1 VGRTYPDK
9 CTKIFRRKAP
19 ENFLQHLTSR
29 DTIDSIT
36 PRLNCPEFSLKIL
49 DKASGSIRTYN
60 LRRTFSASVSYV
72 LIEGGDKMRIISITN
87 QKGGCG
93 KTTTAVNLA
102 ACLSV
107 NNRKVLLIDLDPQSH
122 ATLGLN
128 IKSDLS
134 IYNVLSKITN
144 KKAKLED
151 IIQNIGDNFD
161 LAPSSIV
168 LSTLEQELAGEIG
181 RESRLWEVLNG
192 FRGDYDYILID
203 CPPNLGILTINA
215 IRAAT
220 EIIVPVE
227 ASRFSLEGLGQLIEI
242 VNLVR
247 DRLNHNV
254 SYRVLVTNFDSRLQ
268 HSFKILHRIKSMF
281 KDVLFSTIVHINVKL
296 KEAQNQ
302 GQHILD
308 YDKYCRGSKD
318 YFSLSREIIIQEEV
332 TTPPPTLEK
341 RMKEILKERLPKLT
355 EVTFSI
361 SAPEAKEV
369 YVAGDFNQ
377 WQLDDFGRMEPDN
390 GTWRKKIRLMAGS
403 RYHYRFVIDGQWTE
417 DPNNPVQETNP
428 YGQKDSLIEIT
439 Q

>member
-1 VGRTYPDK
+1 
-9 CTKIFRRKAP
+9 
-19 ENFLQHLTSR
+19 
-29 DTIDSIT
+29 
-36 PRLNCPEFSLKIL
+36 
-49 DKASGSIRTYN
+49 
-60 LRRTFSASVSYV
+60 
-72 LIEGGDKMRIISITN
+72 MRIISITN

-192 FRGDYDYILID
+192 LRGDYDYILID

-242 VNLVR
+242 VNLVQ

-254 SYRVLVTNFDSRLQ
+254 SYRVVVTNFDSRLQ

-318 YFSLSREIIIQEEV
+318 YFSLSREIIIQEKV
-332 TTPPPTLEK
+332 TTPPPALEK

-369 YVAGDFNQ
+369 YLAGDFNQ
-377 WQLDDFGRMEPDN
+377 WQLGDFGRMEPDK
-390 GTWRKKIRLMAGS
+390 GTWRKKLRLMPGN

-428 YGQKDSLIEIT
+428 YGQKDSLIELT